1 MQSSD
6 VSDRPWHRVLVIG
19 CPGAG
24 KTAFARKLAKT
35 TGLPLIHLDFHHWR
49 PGWQLPDLKVWR
61 QQVAALAAAP
71 AWIMDGNYSNT
82 YDVRMPR
89 ADTVIWL
96 DYPRRI
102 CICRV
107 LLRVLTGYGRTRPDL
122 PEGCPERFDFAFLR
136 YIWEFPIRHHPRI
149 VNAIAQYGAHLR
161 VIRLGDDRGAEDLL
175 ATVRAP

>member
-24 KTAFARKLAKT
+24 KTAFARKLAKS
-35 TGLPLIHLDFHHWR
+35 TGLPLIHLDFHFWR
-49 PGWQLPDLKVWR
+49 PGWELPDLKVWR
-61 QQVAALAAAP
+61 EQVVALAAAP
-71 AWIMDGNYSNT
+71 TWIMDGNYSNT

-96 DYPRRI
+96 DYSRKI

-122 PEGCPERFDFAFLR
+122 PEGCPERFDFTFLR
-136 YIWEFPIRHHPRI
+136 YIWEFPAKHRPRI
-149 VNAIAQYGAHLR
+149 VKGIAQYDAHLR
-161 VIRLGDDRGAEDLL
+161 VIRLGNDREAEELL
-175 ATVRAP
+175 ASVGAR

>member
-6 VSDRPWHRVLVIG
+6 APDKSWHRVLVIG

-24 KTAFARKLAKT
+24 KTAFARKLAKN

-49 PGWQLPDLKVWR
+49 PGWQLPDLRVWR
-61 QQVAALAAAP
+61 QQVVALVAEP
-71 AWIMDGNYSNT
+71 DWIMDGNYSNT

-96 DYPRRI
+96 DYPRSV
-102 CICRV
+102 CIRRV

-136 YIWEFPIRHHPRI
+136 YIWEFPAKHHPRI
-149 VNAIAQYGAHLR
+149 VSGIEQYGAHLR
-161 VIRLGDDRGAEDLL
+161 VIRLGNDREAEDFL
-175 ATVRAP
+175 AKVGTR

>member
-6 VSDRPWHRVLVIG
+6 ESDWPWHRVLVIG

-24 KTAFARKLAKT
+24 KTAFARKLAKS

-61 QQVAALAAAP
+61 QQVVALAAAP

-96 DYPRRI
+96 DYSHRI
-102 CICRV
+102 CMRRV
-107 LLRVLTGYGRTRPDL
+107 LLRVLTDMAVRGRICRKDARSGSTSRSSVTS
-122 PEGCPERFDFAFLR
+122 GN
-136 YIWEFPIRHHPRI
+136 FPSSIIR
-149 VNAIAQYGAHLR
+149 AS
-161 VIRLGDDRGAEDLL
+161 
-175 ATVRAP
+175 